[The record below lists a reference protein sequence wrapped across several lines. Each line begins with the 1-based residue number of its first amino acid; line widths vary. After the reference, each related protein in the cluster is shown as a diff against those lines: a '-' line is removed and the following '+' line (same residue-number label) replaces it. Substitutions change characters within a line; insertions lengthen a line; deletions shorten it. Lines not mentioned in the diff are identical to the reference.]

1 MHYIAFTTEQARRA
15 VELVSALQLISD
27 RDGPSVYF
35 SFSGSGSAIAL
46 PPIKTWPNSTG
57 FTFTTW
63 VRFERI
69 CMKASDTY
77 RPFLYTF
84 RTTHNQG
91 YLAYFGENTL
101 CLESTDTGGAVV
113 SKHECPF
120 PAELFQWYMV
130 TVSVVK
136 NQMRKSQVS
145 VYINGDL
152 ASSGT
157 ASFSELLFNNN
168 RFIGTFKLFSSP
180 QPFRKCYVGS
190 SDSLSTQTCFSG
202 QVCWHVVTLPT

>member
-1 MHYIAFTTEQARRA
+1 MQQKSSSLCKLLPRTRLPSVISAHSLCPSNHSPPSMYALHVCCIVLTVDQARRA

-35 SFSGSGSAIAL
+35 SFSGLGSAIAL

-63 VRFERI
+63 VRFERM
-69 CMKASDTY
+69 CMKAADTY

-84 RTTHNQG
+84 RTTQNQG
-91 YLAYFGENTL
+91 YLAYFGESTL
-101 CLESTDTGGAVV
+101 CLESTDAGGAVV

-136 NQMRKSQVS
+136 HQMRKSQVS
-145 VYINGDL
+145 VYINGEL
-152 ASSGT
+152 ASSGI
-157 ASFSELLFNNN
+157 ALL
-168 RFIGTFKLFSSP
+168 P
-180 QPFRKCYVGS
+180 
-190 SDSLSTQTCFSG
+190 
-202 QVCWHVVTLPT
+202 